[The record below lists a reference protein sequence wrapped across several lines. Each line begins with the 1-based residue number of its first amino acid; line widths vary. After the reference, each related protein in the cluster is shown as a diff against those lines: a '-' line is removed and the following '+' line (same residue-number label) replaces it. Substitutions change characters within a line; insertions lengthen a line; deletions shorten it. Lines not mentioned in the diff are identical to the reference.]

1 MGLIHAVCTVLSGY
15 SRRQGEIN
23 ALHYLS
29 SRARARTAP
38 LVDLPTGAAD
48 DPQSLEEHAGAF
60 IADLTPAWG
69 TEYPIYVD
77 LTRYHPGQT
86 DRRGRHIAEHLF
98 DCARQLRLKAI
109 PVAGTL
115 SERGPGA
122 AYLEAVAKVAK
133 QAGRG
138 AALRISHADYSD
150 PDVLNR
156 ELAAG
161 LENLSLMPEQVDLF
175 LGAESIVFMPVESA
189 SEGQLLAELS
199 EAFRVCERYRFR
211 SAIFIGSSVPENLR
225 GPADGK
231 PLTFS
236 RTELRVW
243 KQYMSRPAASLLLF
257 GDTGVWNPRQPD
269 TGGGGGGPPPAR
281 VRIPLEDEQVFFR
294 GESTGYRGL
303 CKKALEYPGALD
315 IPRCW
320 GLDSIRRAESGSGGA
335 DNATG
340 WVARHTNVH
349 IEATVRQVEQFLQ
362 RHNRLS
368 EVLFALVRSEPWQ
381 QESWTEVLNQD
392 DRHDELPT
400 RDR

>member
-1 MGLIHAVCTVLSGY
+1 MSI
-15 SRRQGEIN
+15 
-23 ALHYLS
+23 
-29 SRARARTAP
+29 RT
-38 LVDLPTGAAD
+38 
-48 DPQSLEEHAGAF
+48 
-60 IADLTPAWG
+60 
-69 TEYPIYVD
+69 
-77 LTRYHPGQT
+77 
-86 DRRGRHIAEHLF
+86 
-98 DCARQLRLKAI
+98 
-109 PVAGTL
+109 
-115 SERGPGA
+115 PGA

-150 PDVLNR
+150 SDVLNR
-156 ELAAG
+156 ELTAG
-161 LENLSLMPEQVDLF
+161 LENLSLMPEHVDLF
-175 LGAESIVFMPVESA
+175 LDAESIVFMPVESA
-189 SEGQLLAELS
+189 TEDQLLAELS
-199 EAFRVCERYRFR
+199 EAIRVCERYRFR
-211 SAIFIGSSVPENLR
+211 SVIFIGSSVPENLR

-243 KQYMSRPAASLLLF
+243 KQYMSRSGASLLLF

-281 VRIPLEDEQVFFR
+281 VRIPLEEQQVFFR

-303 CKKALEYPGALD
+303 CKKALEYPGARD

-340 WVARHTNVH
+340 WVARDTNVH
-349 IEATVRQVEQFLQ
+349 IEATVRQVEQFLE

-368 EVLFALVRSEPWQ
+368 ELILAPVRSEPWQ
-381 QESWTEVLNQD
+381 QETWTEPLDQN
-392 DRHDELPT
+392 R
-400 RDR
+400 